1 MLGPPSPCPAW
12 QVTRGEGP
20 AMLGQRSPSRCLCSA
35 CRSPSRC
42 LRVLF
47 ELGALFGLRSRLAQG
62 GRPAVL
68 GLQSPS
74 RCLGVRRCLACRSP
88 SRCLRVLFE
97 LGALSRPDFNTPWQ
111 VARSG
116 GPAVLG
122 SLEVLSAGAGAAV
135 ATGPGVSE
143 WRPIFRWWG
152 SERAPGA
159 ATATPPSS
167 SSVGMG
173 EVLVVDFSSSAMV
186 VAETTAACNSQ
197 ASVLKSFVD
206 LSQERSREGCL
217 FLILVSNCLAPPG
230 PAAPAIILSW
240 ASFVK
245 YHDRWPVG
253 VEAGPAGDGA
263 APAAPSAGAPQA
275 DNGLEQQQGEAE
287 GEHRGGQQPRSGN
300 ATFSFADWEFSLA
313 MYMKS
318 VKFSGCLD
326 RLPHLILTL
335 TQPLM
340 SDYGAPPATLLYF
353 ACPLGLACGRQK
365 KKGC

>member
-47 ELGALFGLRSRLAQG
+47 ELGALFGLRSRLAQR

-97 LGALSRPDFNTPWQ
+97 LGALFGQQSRPDFNTPWQ

-135 ATGPGVSE
+135 ATGPGVIS
-143 WRPIFRWWG
+143 
-152 SERAPGA
+152 
-159 ATATPPSS
+159 PSLEDTS
-167 SSVGMG
+167 
-173 EVLVVDFSSSAMV
+173 D
-186 VAETTAACNSQ
+186 TSQ
-197 ASVLKSFVD
+197 HIMFPKTIC
-206 LSQERSREGCL
+206 RS
-217 FLILVSNCLAPPG
+217 
-230 PAAPAIILSW
+230 
-240 ASFVK
+240 
-245 YHDRWPVG
+245 
-253 VEAGPAGDGA
+253 
-263 APAAPSAGAPQA
+263 
-275 DNGLEQQQGEAE
+275 GLEHIHITLRCFLVHSWLGAWCQCGL
-287 GEHRGGQQPRSGN
+287 GPVL
-300 ATFSFADWEFSLA
+300 SL
-313 MYMKS
+313 
-318 VKFSGCLD
+318 
-326 RLPHLILTL
+326 
-335 TQPLM
+335 
-340 SDYGAPPATLLYF
+340 
-353 ACPLGLACGRQK
+353 
-365 KKGC
+365 